1 MKKNNGWI
9 WLLGGAVWVT
19 LGTISVMSSPQY
31 DVQARWPFAA
41 VAAALLWAAAF
52 VVRKMVQKDDAENAA
67 RWQAAADEKRQ
78 RQEETERVRQQ
89 EAEERRIW
97 RENHPTVV
105 FPVAGVTFT
114 NEDKTDRQKILHEI
128 SFNDFS
134 RTDVWFDEDE
144 ELGDESAIRVLTDYG
159 CVGYIRR
166 SDKDK
171 VRRFFDKKVYMK
183 YLEVEHFTND
193 EGRSIYRA
201 DVVIRLD
208 REDPEQRWYFD
219 ALQK

>member
-1 MKKNNGWI
+1 MKKNRGWI

-19 LGTISVMSSPQY
+19 LGTVSVMSSPQY

-67 RWQAAADEKRQ
+67 RWQAAADEKQ
-78 RQEETERVRQQ
+78 REYNELQARLH
-89 EAEERRIW
+89 AF
-97 RENHPTVV
+97 REQHPEKH
-105 FPVAGVTFT
+105 FAVAGVTFK
-114 NEDKTDRQKILHEI
+114 NKDGTDRQKILQEM
-128 SFNDFS
+128 SFNDPS
-134 RTDVWFDEDE
+134 DNDVWFEEDEDQSE
-144 ELGDESAIRVLTDYG
+144 GSGIRVLTDYG

-166 SDKDK
+166 SDKEK
-171 VRRFFDKKVYMK
+171 ARRFFENKVWYK
-183 YLEVEHFTND
+183 YLNVDQFTND

-201 DVVIRLD
+201 DVVFVMD

-219 ALQK
+219 ALQE

>member
-1 MKKNNGWI
+1 M
-9 WLLGGAVWVT
+9 
-19 LGTISVMSSPQY
+19 
-31 DVQARWPFAA
+31 
-41 VAAALLWAAAF
+41 
-52 VVRKMVQKDDAENAA
+52 
-67 RWQAAADEKRQ
+67 
-78 RQEETERVRQQ
+78 
-89 EAEERRIW
+89 
-97 RENHPTVV
+97 
-105 FPVAGVTFT
+105 
-114 NEDKTDRQKILHEI
+114 
-128 SFNDFS
+128 
-134 RTDVWFDEDE
+134 
-144 ELGDESAIRVLTDYG
+144 TDYG

-166 SDKDK
+166 SDKEE